1 MRILILVVAVMFA
14 GNCASTAEESETAAH
29 AVAQV
34 MISVLTPTDRG
45 RPGYAWAAV
54 EARIAP
60 RVRWHGEAFPPEVL
74 DGTGLQRNGWL
85 QAGGWQFDVT
95 IQGSFQEVRRVS
107 VDVNDAVETEALLAE
122 FRAAG
127 ADVSFS
133 GDDET
138 AMFYYV
144 ALPGRDTA
152 QLEARRTCTP
162 YGSRAAR
169 HCRTIMTWNFEPEL
183 SGRL

>member
-1 MRILILVVAVMFA
+1 
-14 GNCASTAEESETAAH
+14 
-29 AVAQV
+29 
-34 MISVLTPTDRG
+34 MISAMTPVEQG

-54 EARIAP
+54 EARVAP
-60 RVRWHGEAFPPEVL
+60 PVRWHGEAFPPEVL
-74 DGTGLQRNGWL
+74 EGAGLQRNGWL
-85 QAGGWQFDVT
+85 AVPGRQFDVM

-107 VDVNDAVETEALLAE
+107 IDVNDAIPTEALLAE
-122 FRAAG
+122 LRAADAEVLG
-127 ADVSFS
+127 A

-144 ALPGRDTA
+144 NLAGRETA

-169 HCRTIMTWNFEPEL
+169 RCRSILTWNYEPQ
-183 SGRL
+183 